1 MFHWIVD
8 KLTNLVLYVNS
19 QPKFVYVSTSA
30 NPSNSISTG
39 KNSVLSDDLLQ
50 IIYDIMFNNSF
61 VDQHWFDYSE
71 PRR

>member
-19 QPKFVYVSTSA
+19 QPKSVYVSTSA

-39 KNSVLSDDLLQ
+39 KNIVLSDDLLQ
-50 IIYDIMFNNSF
+50 IIDDTMFDNPF
-61 VDQHWFDYSE
+61 VDQYRFNYSE

>member
-1 MFHWIVD
+1 M
-8 KLTNLVLYVNS
+8 NS
-19 QPKFVYVSTSA
+19 QPKSVYVSTSA

-50 IIYDIMFNNSF
+50 IIDDTMFDNPF
-61 VDQHWFDYSE
+61 VDQYRFNYSK